1 LPAIFHWHAHVPTT
15 GFGRSL
21 RIGLVNLVAFL
32 ICYAIYRVEKR
43 RMAWKRALALV
54 FLIFLLT
61 TLVNFM
67 HKVVVDHGKNHFPDG
82 TTNLQ
87 WQVQFHNAVI
97 DLSPE
102 VLPHSYRFLPNSI
115 VRWMQLGGLD
125 FEAARNAYRL
135 MVGLLIFYALYRYA
149 LLYTNYLGAIIAMLL
164 TAVIYPASFVH
175 YAGQLTDPLSH
186 LSFLLCFIFLQLED
200 FGFLVSVM
208 LIGSLAKETVLAMA
222 GFYVLFQRQEKKY
235 LLKSI
240 VACCSSVAAYFSVRL
255 LVLGGKMGYRQ
266 ISGPAFAHLYENWNL
281 IEWRGLFFLTG
292 GALLPFLALGWRET
306 PRALKQQFFFWLPV
320 ILISSLFFSCLVE
333 VRNFMPLVFVLSV
346 VAGRFLSREFA
357 QGTESSE
364 LLKST

>member
-1 LPAIFHWHAHVPTT
+1 
-15 GFGRSL
+15 
-21 RIGLVNLVAFL
+21 
-32 ICYAIYRVEKR
+32 
-43 RMAWKRALALV
+43 
-54 FLIFLLT
+54 
-61 TLVNFM
+61 
-67 HKVVVDHGKNHFPDG
+67 
-82 TTNLQ
+82 
-87 WQVQFHNAVI
+87 
-97 DLSPE
+97 
-102 VLPHSYRFLPNSI
+102 
-115 VRWMQLGGLD
+115 
-125 FEAARNAYRL
+125 
-135 MVGLLIFYALYRYA
+135 
-149 LLYTNYLGAIIAMLL
+149 
-164 TAVIYPASFVH
+164 
-175 YAGQLTDPLSH
+175 
-186 LSFLLCFIFLQLED
+186 
-200 FGFLVSVM
+200 M

-222 GFYVLFQRQEKKY
+222 GFYVLFQRREKKY

-320 ILISSLFFSCLVE
+320 ILISSLFFSWLVE